1 MTSHSSL
8 SNNDFISVKKAWPLS
23 VLLIMSMLG
32 HIAAAGLVTLLMPR
46 SLSVGTEF
54 MAPAQNLSVLLAPTP
69 PIKPKPIIEPK
80 PTLIKKPKQVVKK
93 KIITTG
99 QSKTVVNKPPVKVK
113 KAPVKKK
120 IIKKIEKKQRP
131 KQKEIAAQAPIKGP
145 VKQQVSYAPVP
156 SYRPEP
162 KYPMLARRRGIE
174 GAVVFEVFL
183 ANSGRVN
190 QAIVLQSSGSSLLD
204 KSAAKAI
211 QTWRFPANRFN
222 SLSSFKQR
230 IVFTLNN

>member
-8 SNNDFISVKKAWPLS
+8 SNNDFISVKKAWPLP
-23 VLLIMSMLG
+23 VMLVISMLG
-32 HIAAAGLVTLLMPR
+32 HIAVAGLLTVLMPR

-69 PIKPKPIIEPK
+69 PIKPKAIIKPK
-80 PTLIKKPKQVVKK
+80 PIKPPQKIVKK

-99 QSKTVVNKPPVKVK
+99 QSKTVLKKPPVKVK
-113 KAPVKKK
+113 KKPVKKK
-120 IIKKIEKKQRP
+120 VVERIVQKKAP
-131 KQKEIAAQAPIKGP
+131 KQQQVVTQSPVKGP
-145 VKQQVSYAPVP
+145 VKQQASYAPIP

-190 QAIVLQSSGSSLLD
+190 QAIILQSSGSGLLD